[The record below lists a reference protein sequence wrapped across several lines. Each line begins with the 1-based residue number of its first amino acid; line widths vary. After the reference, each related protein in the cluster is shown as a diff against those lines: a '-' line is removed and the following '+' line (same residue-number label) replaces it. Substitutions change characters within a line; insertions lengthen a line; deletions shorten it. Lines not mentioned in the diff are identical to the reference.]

1 MLKCCALLASSAIPE
16 YLLQKFWEMQG
27 NFDKT
32 FEGDI
37 KCMTNFALLSPV
49 THTGDVRSY
58 QMHRLVQESIRGFRI
73 CGQNEIQCLVD
84 KISHCSL
91 YHFPSRDAIV
101 QGIDLA
107 DRNLSVWIAHLNAI
121 SLLVQE
127 LHITKGNPEDLFEL
141 TRTVAI
147 TIKDLPWAMKLNV
160 ASVQRAVSTRMS
172 NKEIASRLIDEATC
186 FYNMKQYTECKETI
200 SKAREYIDELVF
212 EDSRWSWSFTVRRDV
227 LAWAASCQEL
237 MMKPPALTAEMS
249 QLCQLQIGFTNCVL
263 TIATFY
269 SDQFVEI
276 AEALQEDLK
285 KILLLCVEAFGTDFP
300 QAAVNAYI
308 QIRLSDWSFQRAVEA
323 FQPVLSEAGVRLN
336 FGVICQK
343 AKGAYGSYWSN
354 LLKCFPSP
362 ENSLITVTYLRSF
375 GEFLQVMDECER
387 AEIVYK
393 KALNVGLEIF
403 HKDHIII
410 GEIQEQLG
418 DCYKSLGR
426 DAQAA
431 TCYSEA
437 LEIAAKSTTIDSSN
451 AQIQRKYAKALV
463 SSDPDKA
470 RGLFEEAV
478 SISTGMDEF
487 AANIDLAEFYCSQE
501 MYSKALSILH
511 EANDKHAYSCIDI
524 NECVQLLPMAFTDI
538 QQSLVRSRCFLGL
551 GDYNSLIKEVEPF
564 IAPSSDLRNMQSMFP
579 SVGEYIGN
587 FHLYLAQCFCQQC
600 DHIQCEARCRD
611 AIENYANCIPRQ
623 DNKRLAAIALWTRS
637 YFPVVECED
646 RHQILDSVAALED
659 IRRPTNICDVQIKAL
674 QEIVEFLPKSE
685 NTARLREE
693 LQKAM
698 SDVREWQYSKQE
710 ASLQFF
716 PCELVGATS
725 DDPGSYDMV
734 QSVQPQNRNG
744 ERVSVAGTPVESR
757 RETHKVISKDQPTD
771 PASLEWYKISPIDS
785 ETYSNIISSR
795 SNTPIRESTISSRHI
810 SPIVISRST
819 TEQGPY
825 DLPIVKTSQALDLN
839 MINGSGDTMEPVLE
853 AVSVTKDIPANP
865 TADLDTSSDEGIRR
879 TVTGHQIHQ
888 RGEDLQEVT
897 LELTSHSSDSGRHV
911 NNELIGQ
918 HEQLRELIS
927 IFQPSAKFRKFG
939 MVVLHGDCGI
949 GKTFLAKMYVEVFG
963 SKYPD
968 GIVWVSAESTLSI
981 HHSICKAIVEGGF
994 GVFNRFAEDLQSFQ
1008 IMASQQ
1014 QSMLIICDNADL
1026 KLVEAYVRPIVG
1038 TVHILVI
1045 TRRKELDG
1053 FWTSVPNILLK
1064 PLTVDQSVQL
1074 MTKNVCLSRGPLS
1087 REDYDVLKDMIE
1099 QDMTGGLPLE
1109 VVYCAKKFC
1118 IRLGNAIADSV
1129 ALLKKRKEQARQQI
1143 STPDGWLEFYHL
1155 SHLKTKLTAKD
1166 GVLSLSD
1173 IRSLSHSQVYRL
1185 GLPYFDQ
1192 WRLKNGILRLGKSMR
1207 LPLWELDIIDMSGRN
1222 DDSIKLLHYCALLSP
1237 APIPE
1242 YLLRECLKAHV
1253 MPLSD
1258 DRFHKA
1264 IAELTDLGLIS
1275 PELNNSSTGNKCYTL
1290 PCRIQQLTIRYHLP
1304 DTDVQKRLSVLTQ
1317 VVGGHLPPLKDI
1329 NTLTSSMDPFLSELR
1344 PHVQALAKTLEKI
1357 NVLDPSCRKI
1367 FSFIRVVAVTIK
1379 DPELALHLCQQCVER
1394 AISVRFKS
1402 ELVASHVID
1411 LALRYAERNEW
1422 NKCLQNLHEANS
1434 TISQIQNPQ
1443 VSLVASVRPLQWVV
1457 FMNQIWFRIQF
1468 GEKKASEMFLS
1479 VKGFGTRLIS
1489 LLAHYSLVSSSSHVE
1504 EIVAIVQPTLLKMPF
1519 VEFAA
1524 QMWPKLDQLG
1534 AVSTEQVFSSMGHDI
1549 NNADSVEKLVE
1560 LDKGIEAN
1568 FRTVSGLFRQAWKRL
1583 LGYDAATKIN
1593 LQTLDYW
1600 QSCAEYLCSMNQ
1612 PNKALFLYK
1621 QMLHILQGCLPPG
1634 HPSIG
1639 ETLKRMGDCCRLEDN
1654 LPEAFEYYSQAV
1666 TLLSSSNQDSL
1677 QLAMFFTNLAKS
1689 CAMSKPQ
1696 LAEKKLKEALTLCEQ
1711 IGDQLMVHAAKK
1723 KLAKFYFK
1731 QKQYD
1736 RAVQICQT
1744 VERQVIGQVST
1755 ELPGN
1760 LFCFAIN
1767 TVKISNV
1774 LICCLK
1780 ETGEYQTAIDK
1791 SKVLFSDTN
1800 QEVGA
1805 ATIFASGRAV
1815 LGDACVCIG
1824 DCLLAENLVQDAL
1837 SRYHEALEF
1846 YEDSVGWTSPKMI
1859 AGLVSVARLH
1869 LSCER
1874 TFINMG
1880 EILNSVDALMKVT
1893 KLKELVQCHTKDVD
1907 NLASL
1912 FASVHDQDASQLA
1925 REVSMAVSEYVKHKT
1940 ISPPD
1945 DDDDDLLADLHLT
1958 QQQPQTDSLNSIE
1971 KLPMGKI
1978 RDLLAWSCSS
1988 SRIIPVQES
1997 SDIVD
2002 QNV

>member
-771 PASLEWYKISPIDS
+771 PASLEWCKISPI
-785 ETYSNIISSR
+785 
-795 SNTPIRESTISSRHI
+795 
-810 SPIVISRST
+810 
-819 TEQGPY
+819 
-825 DLPIVKTSQALDLN
+825 
-839 MINGSGDTMEPVLE
+839 
-853 AVSVTKDIPANP
+853 
-865 TADLDTSSDEGIRR
+865 
-879 TVTGHQIHQ
+879 
-888 RGEDLQEVT
+888 
-897 LELTSHSSDSGRHV
+897 